1 MALKKVILKDG
12 DEIETNVKTL
22 IFLKNAIAFK
32 LVDMVFRN
40 MLLFPK
46 IVNKRAGISKIK
58 A

>member
-1 MALKKVILKDG
+1 MKEG

-22 IFLKNAIAFK
+22 IFLKNAIA
-32 LVDMVFRN
+32 LVDIVFRK
-40 MLLFPK
+40 MLLFLK